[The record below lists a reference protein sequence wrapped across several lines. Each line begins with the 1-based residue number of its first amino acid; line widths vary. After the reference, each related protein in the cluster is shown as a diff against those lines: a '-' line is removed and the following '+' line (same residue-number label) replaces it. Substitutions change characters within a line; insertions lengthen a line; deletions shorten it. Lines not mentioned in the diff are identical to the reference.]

1 MIALESYRQAVENN
15 RLLQKVV
22 IALIVLCVALS
33 LAIATLFPLKET
45 KYKLYEFSSSGQ
57 TFRLIDDAST
67 LVKRTPILIKFLA
80 RQYVS
85 YRETIDRKTEYD
97 RFRIVQTESLN
108 TVYEKFKQHYK
119 KIDKELGDTG
129 TRKITIELDNAFNN
143 DWDKN
148 IHIVEFSTEDT
159 SETGQVVTNYWKA
172 VIGYKFNRQKI
183 RVDDIIQ
190 NPLGIEIIDYE
201 IIKRNIMK

>member
-1 MIALESYRQAVENN
+1 VSLLHNIAFNN
-15 RLLQKVV
+15 FIINNFNAQW
-22 IALIVLCVALS
+22 
-33 LAIATLFPLKET
+33 
-45 KYKLYEFSSSGQ
+45 
-57 TFRLIDDAST
+57 
-67 LVKRTPILIKFLA
+67 ILNNIIHSNF
-80 RQYVS
+80 
-85 YRETIDRKTEYD
+85 
-97 RFRIVQTESLN
+97 F
-108 TVYEKFKQHYK
+108 EKFKQHYK